1 MRNFI
6 QLILLLPI
14 FIFGQTQIG
23 SNINGYAANDESGS
37 SVSISDDG
45 TIIAIGAPKNDGNG
59 NESGHVRVFQL
70 SSGSW
75 SQLGDDINGE
85 ANGDQFGYSVSLSGD
100 GTRLAIGG
108 RYNDGSIANGSGHV
122 RVYEYG
128 SGSWSQIGADIDG
141 AASFDEF
148 GFSVSLSQEGTYL
161 AVGARLN
168 DNNGRTSAGH
178 VRVYGI
184 NGAGNAWNK
193 LGDDIEGEAE
203 QDQFGFSVAINDG
216 NAHNLRV
223 AIGARNNTGSAP
235 SSGHVRVFELDS
247 EQNWSQLG
255 SDIDGEADSDASC
268 NSVAISNDGTKVAI
282 GALYND
288 GNGDTSGHV
297 RVYQYSSSSW
307 SQLGADID
315 GESSSDESGY
325 SVALSE
331 DGNALAIGAPKAGSS
346 AGHVRIFKYVDG
358 WVQRGDD
365 IDEIGRAHV

>member
-1 MRNFI
+1 MKNFI

-23 SNINGYAANDESGS
+23 SNINGYAAYDESGS

-108 RYNDGSIANGSGHV
+108 RYNDGSQTNAGHV
-122 RVYEYG
+122 RVYEYS

-141 AASFDEF
+141 AAGDDEF

-168 DNNGRTSAGH
+168 DTNGDNAGH

-184 NGAGNAWNK
+184 NGAGNAWIK
-193 LGDDIEGEAE
+193 LGDDIEGEAAA
-203 QDQFGFSVAINDG
+203 DQFGFSVAINDG

-223 AIGARNNTGSAP
+223 AIGAMNNNGNGEG
-235 SSGHVRVFELDS
+235 SGHVRVLQF
-247 EQNWSQLG
+247 
-255 SDIDGEADSDASC
+255 
-268 NSVAISNDGTKVAI
+268 GTV
-282 GALYND
+282 
-288 GNGDTSGHV
+288 S
-297 RVYQYSSSSW
+297 
-307 SQLGADID
+307 
-315 GESSSDESGY
+315 
-325 SVALSE
+325 
-331 DGNALAIGAPKAGSS
+331 
-346 AGHVRIFKYVDG
+346 
-358 WVQRGDD
+358 
-365 IDEIGRAHV
+365 